1 MVGGK
6 GARFNVNIDE
16 LRQFNPRLANF
27 VVKSPIDAIKMF
39 ENQLNGTIKG
49 MNDVDGGKGGL
60 NNEKT
65 SNASDMYFP
74 RKVQVYYINFE
85 GNFG

>member
-60 NNEKT
+60 NNEIN
-65 SNASDMYFP
+65 S
-74 RKVQVYYINFE
+74 RKQRKSMKSGLLGPFCFTLLTE
-85 GNFG
+85 